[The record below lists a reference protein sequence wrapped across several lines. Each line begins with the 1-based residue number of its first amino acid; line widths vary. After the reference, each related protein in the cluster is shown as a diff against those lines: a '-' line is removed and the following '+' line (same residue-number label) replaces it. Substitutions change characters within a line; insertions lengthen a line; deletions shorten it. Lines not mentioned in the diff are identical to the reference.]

1 MATEDIF
8 KNLPNHLVFT
18 VDQFFGR
25 FYRFYNTAFNQF
37 PNNERLEQFGSHR
50 FRDTA
55 FVQFQGRTYD
65 DNGTTGVVDTFTEQ
79 VLTETTL
86 FTFQDIGQRFQRAAT
101 FRFHGVGFPRVVEQ
115 RVDSLL
121 QHTLFVAQDHL
132 RRFDFEQAL
141 QAVVPYNY
149 AAVQVV
155 QVGRRKTATVQRH
168 QRAQFWWY
176 DGQVLDNGPFRALT
190 GRFEALAEGFNDAE
204 AFVGFRFL
212 RHTGFGMGI
221 VAQLSGQVIEV
232 ERAQQGENRV
242 GAHFG
247 HKLIGMQI
255 VEQVVFLR
263 QCVEDLQVFFFSQ
276 QVHTAHAFFGF
287 NTRLHHYVTFVVDDR
302 LEFFRR
308 STQQIRDLVRQ
319 TFEKPDVN
327 HRHNQADVSHTFA
340 AYFFLRYLYTAAV
353 ADDAFVTNTF
363 VLSAVAFIVFY
374 RTKNTFAEQTVAFGF
389 V

>member
-1 MATEDIF
+1 
-8 KNLPNHLVFT
+8 
-18 VDQFFGR
+18 
-25 FYRFYNTAFNQF
+25 
-37 PNNERLEQFGSHR
+37 
-50 FRDTA
+50 
-55 FVQFQGRTYD
+55 
-65 DNGTTGVVDTFTEQ
+65 
-79 VLTETTL
+79 
-86 FTFQDIGQRFQRAAT
+86 
-101 FRFHGVGFPRVVEQ
+101 
-115 RVDSLL
+115 
-121 QHTLFVAQDHL
+121 
-132 RRFDFEQAL
+132 
-141 QAVVPYNY
+141 
-149 AAVQVV
+149 
-155 QVGRRKTATVQRH
+155 
-168 QRAQFWWY
+168 
-176 DGQVLDNGPFRALT
+176 
-190 GRFEALAEGFNDAE
+190 
-204 AFVGFRFL
+204 
-212 RHTGFGMGI
+212 MGI

-255 VEQVVFLR
+255 VEQVVSLR

-363 VLSAVAFIVFY
+363 VLAAVAFIVFY